1 MTQWQKKSKRKE
13 SGKLLKRISK
23 KKKYQR
29 GRDYLPTL
37 IGEKK
42 IKSIRTKGGGK
53 KMVALTIN
61 AANII
66 SKGKSQKTKIL
77 SVIENTADPH
87 FVRRNIVTKGAIIDT
102 ELGKAR
108 VTSRPGQKGVVDA
121 VLLEEKK

>member
-1 MTQWQKKSKRKE
+1 
-13 SGKLLKRISK
+13 
-23 KKKYQR
+23 
-29 GRDYLPTL
+29 
-37 IGEKK
+37 
-42 IKSIRTKGGGK
+42 
-53 KMVALTIN
+53 MVALTIN